1 MKLLHPLSLRR
12 LALTVLAGVCLS
24 VVATSPASART
35 QIRITGSSTVY
46 PFTSYVA
53 QEFGNSTPFPTPVVE
68 STGSGGGHKIFGS
81 GVGTDT
87 PDITNSSRAIKVSE
101 FLRARDNGV
110 EDIIE
115 AAIGFDGIVLAQ
127 RIDNPPLDISLEHFA
142 LAVLAEVPG
151 NNGLIKNPYNKWS
164 DIDSDLPNLEIRVY
178 GPPSTSGTRD
188 AFEELVLE
196 AATKQMGTYGGAYSK
211 VRTDGRYVPSG
222 ENDNLIV
229 ARLENDKDA
238 FGVFGYSFLEENQDK
253 LRAASIDGVPP
264 TPNTISSGDYA
275 VSRSMFFYV
284 KKAHIGEIP
293 GLPEFLE
300 LYMSEKMI
308 GPKGM
313 LRGIGL
319 IPLPEE
325 RREASRQ
332 RVLDQV
338 TLKLQVSSLDDYM
351 AGDE

>member
-1 MKLLHPLSLRR
+1 MKRKHPLSLRR
-12 LALTVLAGVCLS
+12 LACVVLAGLS
-24 VVATSPASART
+24 LLAIALPASART
-35 QIRITGSSTVY
+35 QIRIVGSSTVY
-46 PFTSYVA
+46 PFSSYVA

-101 FLRARDNGV
+101 LLRARDNGV
-110 EDIIE
+110 DEIIE
-115 AAIGFDGIVLAQ
+115 AAIGYDGIVLAQ
-127 RIDNPPLDISLEHFA
+127 RIDNPPLDISLEHLA

-151 NNGLIKNPYNKWS
+151 DNGLIKNPYNKWS
-164 DIDSDLPNLEIRVY
+164 DIDSDLPDLEIRVY

-196 AATKQMGTYGGAYSK
+196 VATKSMDAYGGAYDK
-211 VRTDGRYVPSG
+211 VRTDGKYIPSG

-253 LRAASIDGVPP
+253 IRGASIDGVAPMP
-264 TPNTISSGDYA
+264 DTISSGDYP
-275 VSRSMFFYV
+275 VSRSMYFYV

-293 GLPEFLE
+293 GLLEFIE
-300 LYMSEKMI
+300 LFM
-308 GPKGM
+308 
-313 LRGIGL
+313 
-319 IPLPEE
+319 
-325 RREASRQ
+325 
-332 RVLDQV
+332 
-338 TLKLQVSSLDDYM
+338 
-351 AGDE
+351 